1 MENKTMSAKKQYQPK
16 TREELRQAIQEYQ
29 QGKHKERG
37 EPNDWDVSLITDMS
51 QLFAWNNTF
60 NEPLNKW
67 VTKQVTN
74 MSNMFAGA
82 SKFNQPLNGGY
93 KPHCWAFIFTQ
104 YGVVNDS
111 TKITGRRLFHKLPV
125 FLVRRVALYAFG
137 DHIGGFDTSQ
147 VTKMVCMFAS
157 ASSFNQPIGQW
168 ETNRV
173 TIMCNM
179 FYCASSF
186 NQPIGQWKT
195 NQVIDMDGMFFGAS
209 SMTHPK
215 PTKPRAPRADWE
227 YR

>member
-1 MENKTMSAKKQYQPK
+1 MGNKTMSANKQYQPETK
-16 TREELRQAIQEYQ
+16 EELKRAIQEYQ
-29 QGKHKERG
+29 QGMHKERG

-51 QLFAWNNTF
+51 QLFWLNHTF

-74 MSNMFAGA
+74 MSEMFYCAP
-82 SKFNQPLNGGY
+82 KFNQPLNGGY

-147 VTKMVCMFAS
+147 VTKMSGMF
-157 ASSFNQPIGQW
+157 NG
-168 ETNRV
+168 
-173 TIMCNM
+173 
-179 FYCASSF
+179 ASSF

-195 NQVIDMDGMFFGAS
+195 NQVTDMSDMFLGAS

-215 PTKPRAPRADWE
+215 PTTN
-227 YR
+227 

>member
-1 MENKTMSAKKQYQPK
+1 MEEKTMSANKEYQPK
-16 TREELRQAIQEYQ
+16 TKKELKRAIQEYQ
-29 QGKHKERG
+29 QGKHQERG

-51 QLFAWNNTF
+51 QLFYQNNTF

-74 MSNMFAGA
+74 MNQMFAYA

-147 VTKMVCMFAS
+147 VTDMGGMFL
-157 ASSFNQPIGQW
+157 G
-168 ETNRV
+168 
-173 TIMCNM
+173 
-179 FYCASSF
+179 ASSF

-195 NQVIDMDGMFFGAS
+195 NQVTNMSGMFSGAS
-209 SMTHPK
+209 SMKHPK
-215 PTKPRAPRADWE
+215 PTTK
-227 YR
+227 

>member
-29 QGKHKERG
+29 QGKHQERG

-51 QLFAWNNTF
+51 ELFRGNKTF

-74 MSNMFAGA
+74 MSHMFVGA

-93 KPHCWAFIFTQ
+93 KPHCWAFIFSQ

-147 VTKMVCMFAS
+147 VTDMSYMFAG

-168 ETNRV
+168 ETNQV
-173 TIMCNM
+173 TNM
-179 FYCASSF
+179 NC
-186 NQPIGQWKT
+186 
-195 NQVIDMDGMFFGAS
+195 MFTGAS
-209 SMTHPK
+209 SMKHPK
-215 PTKPRAPRADWE
+215 PTTK
-227 YR
+227 